1 MTRDVLR
8 QRLRLHP
15 HLRLGPVILS
25 NERGGI
31 IPLIVVGSFFHFV
44 MFAYCYFLPIY
55 TTFFHSIRHNKVTR
69 KPCKCRNYVVFMTKM
84 LILY

>member
-31 IPLIVVGSFFHFV
+31 IPLIVVGSFFSLCDVCLLLFPSYILLSSILLDTIKSHANPV
-44 MFAYCYFLPIY
+44 SAVTTLFL
-55 TTFFHSIRHNKVTR
+55 
-69 KPCKCRNYVVFMTKM
+69 
-84 LILY
+84 